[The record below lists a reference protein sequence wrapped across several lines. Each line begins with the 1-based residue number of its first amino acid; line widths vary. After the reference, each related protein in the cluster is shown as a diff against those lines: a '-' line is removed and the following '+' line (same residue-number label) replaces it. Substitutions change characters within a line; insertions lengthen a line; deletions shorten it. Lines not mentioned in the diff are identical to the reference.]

1 LKASEIAALKRFI
14 LRGHSMRRSIST
26 LLTALLL
33 SGAILPAAVS
43 AQGTKT
49 SPTSLNPYVVNP
61 SSTHQTSPFDLAY
74 LAYRGYLNPEGIP
87 SSGVLI
93 AALVSE
99 TVTAQD
105 IMQAAVKA
113 NRLSAQTLNDKGYR
127 FALENFLQEF
137 TAD

>member
-1 LKASEIAALKRFI
+1 
-14 LRGHSMRRSIST
+14 MRRSVST
-26 LLTALLL
+26 LITTLLL
-33 SGAILPAAVS
+33 FVAILPTVVF
-43 AQGTKT
+43 AQDTNT

-61 SSTHQTSPFDLAY
+61 SSTYQTSPFELAY

-87 SSGVLI
+87 SSGGLI
-93 AALVSE
+93 AALVSD

-113 NRLSAQTLNDKGYR
+113 NRLSEQTLNDEDYR
-127 FALENFLQEF
+127 FALENFLQGF

>member
-1 LKASEIAALKRFI
+1 
-14 LRGHSMRRSIST
+14 MRRSLST

-33 SGAILPAAVS
+33 SVAILPTAAS

-49 SPTSLNPYVVNP
+49 SPTSLNPYVVKP
-61 SSTHQTSPFDLAY
+61 SSTHQISPFNLAY
-74 LAYRGYLNPEGIP
+74 LAYRGYLSTEGIP
-87 SSGVLI
+87 SSGGLI

-113 NRLSAQTLNDKGYR
+113 NRLSAQTLNDGDYR
-127 FALENFLQEF
+127 FALESLLQGF
-137 TAD
+137 ATD